1 MIDRSEKVN
10 LTKESALVYRKYVH
24 SSLQTYYWCMG
35 MINHSS
41 NSYTSRCYVNCHDI
55 ELHKIRNNLSNTN
68 MDIKGSNYD

>member
-41 NSYTSRCYVNCHDI
+41 
-55 ELHKIRNNLSNTN
+55 KIVTPLDAMLTA
-68 MDIKGSNYD
+68 MT